1 MVEALLARVSS
12 IALIQALRNG
22 CFFVGGIKMDNG
34 LVFYAKQNTTDAPM
48 MEVCIDKCIDDTN
61 SPLDCLSS
69 SYEVETCMFKADEI
83 IAQMKHVWL
92 ENRTKKND
100 KRIIQELKWSN
111 NPIEKRKRAHLDF
124 HKFVRSL

>member
-1 MVEALLARVSS
+1 
-12 IALIQALRNG
+12 
-22 CFFVGGIKMDNG
+22 MDNG

-48 MEVCIDKCIDDTN
+48 MEVRIDKCIDDDTN
-61 SPLDCLSS
+61 GPLDCLSS

-111 NPIEKRKRAHLDF
+111 NPIEKHNRAHRNF
-124 HKFVRSL
+124 HKLVRSL